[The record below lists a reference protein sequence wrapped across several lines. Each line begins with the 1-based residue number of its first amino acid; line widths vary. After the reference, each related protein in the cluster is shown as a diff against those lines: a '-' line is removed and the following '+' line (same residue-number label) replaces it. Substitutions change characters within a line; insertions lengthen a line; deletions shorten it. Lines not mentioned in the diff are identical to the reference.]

1 MVSSSPLRHYDYIT
15 TRHGGQYYVRK
26 SFSVNDTPQDK
37 DMKAKVYLL
46 KHFEQY
52 IMGRLYGAYDYTYED
67 VDRKTG
73 MEWVRQYLRMKQVIV
88 FKLSHDVIQVSYSL
102 LSPFSSRFSRPS

>member
-1 MVSSSPLRHYDYIT
+1 
-15 TRHGGQYYVRK
+15 
-26 SFSVNDTPQDK
+26 
-37 DMKAKVYLL
+37 
-46 KHFEQY
+46 
-52 IMGRLYGAYDYTYED
+52 MGRLYGAYDYTYED

-102 LSPFSSRFSRPS
+102 LSPFSSRF